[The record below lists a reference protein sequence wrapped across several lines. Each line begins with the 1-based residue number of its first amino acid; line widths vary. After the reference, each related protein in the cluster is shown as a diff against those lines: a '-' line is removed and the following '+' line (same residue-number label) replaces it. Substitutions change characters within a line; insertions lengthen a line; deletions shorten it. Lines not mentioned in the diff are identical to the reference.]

1 MSVTLKVV
9 LARTPTS
16 PRRLVMNFYK
26 QQRQFYCGIDLHAT
40 SMFVCIIDNDGNTVL
55 HKNFLCKDTKAFLDA
70 LEPYRKSLVVAC
82 ESTFNWYWL
91 ADLMQE
97 HKIEFILGHALYM
110 KAIFVGKVKSDAID
124 SDKIARLIRG
134 GTFPLAHVYP
144 KEFRATRDLLR
155 RRAYLVRRRAE
166 ALTHIQQVHHQHNQ
180 PLTKNIKYKAN
191 QDSVGEN
198 LPFPHS
204 KLIVDVDLELIEAY
218 TVQIKRLE
226 LELVRCAKIHQF
238 QSYYRLTTV
247 PGVGPMISLT
257 LIHEIESISR
267 FDSVGKFL
275 SYCRLVKG
283 SHSSAGKKLGAP
295 GGKIGNPFLRWAFGE
310 AIQLLKR
317 ESNEVLE
324 YARRLEKKHGKAR
337 ATNTLAVKLGRS
349 IYYMLRNDT
358 AFDLKLFLQH

>member
-1 MSVTLKVV
+1 MSVKLKVV
-9 LARTPTS
+9 LAQIPLS
-16 PRRLVMNFYK
+16 PRRLVMKFYN
-26 QQRQFYCGIDLHAT
+26 QQRQFYCGVDLHAT
-40 SMFVCIIDNDGNTVL
+40 AMYVCIIDHDGKILL
-55 HKNFLCKDTKAFLDA
+55 HKNFQCKDTHVFLEA
-70 LEPYRKSLVVAC
+70 LAPYRESLVVAC

-97 HKIEFILGHALYM
+97 QKIEFLLGHALYM
-110 KAIFVGKVKSDAID
+110 KAIFVAKVKSDAID
-124 SDKIARLIRG
+124 SEKIARLIRG

-155 RRAYLVRRRAE
+155 RRSFFVRRRAE
-166 ALTHIQQVHHQHNQ
+166 ALTHIQQVHYQHNQ
-180 PLTKNIKYKAN
+180 ALSKNIKYKAN
-191 QDSVGEN
+191 QEGLGDN
-198 LPFPHS
+198 LPSPHS
-204 KLIVDVDLELIEAY
+204 KLIVNIDLELIEAY
-218 TVQIKRLE
+218 TLQIKRLE
-226 LELVRCAKIHQF
+226 TELVRCAKLHHF
-238 QSYYRLTTV
+238 QSYYRLTTI
-247 PGVGPMISLT
+247 PGVGAMISLT
-257 LIHEIESISR
+257 LIHEIESIAR
-267 FDSVGKFL
+267 FESVGKFL

-317 ESNEVLE
+317 ESKEVLE

-358 AFDLKLFLQH
+358 AFDIKLFLQQ

>member
-1 MSVTLKVV
+1 MK
-9 LARTPTS
+9 
-16 PRRLVMNFYK
+16 FYN
-26 QQRQFYCGIDLHAT
+26 QQRQFYCGVDLHAT
-40 SMFVCIIDNDGNTVL
+40 SMYVCIIDNGGNILL
-55 HKNFLCKDTKAFLDA
+55 HKNFQCKDTKVFLDA
-70 LEPYRKSLVVAC
+70 IAPYQQNLVVAC

-124 SDKIARLIRG
+124 SEKIARLIRG

-144 KEFRATRDLLR
+144 KEYRATRDLLR

-180 PLTKNIKYKAN
+180 ALSKNIKYKAN
-191 QDSVGEN
+191 QEAVGEN
-198 LPFPHS
+198 LPSPHS
-204 KLIVDVDLELIEAY
+204 KLIVNVDLELIEAY

-226 LELVRCAKIHQF
+226 LELIRCAKLHHF
-238 QSYYRLTTV
+238 QSYYRLTTI
-247 PGVGPMISLT
+247 PGVGAMISLT
-257 LIHEIESISR
+257 LIHEIESIAR
-267 FDSVGKFL
+267 FESVGKFL
-275 SYCRLVKG
+275 SYSRLVKG
-283 SHSSAGKKLGAP
+283 SHSSAGKKLGSP

-317 ESNEVLE
+317 ESAEVLE

-358 AFDLKLFLQH
+358 AFELKLFLQQ